1 MVKEVVMP
9 QMGYDMEKGTIV
21 SWLKHERDTVVKGE
35 TIVEI
40 ETDKAIIELEA
51 PADGSL
57 LRIIAAE
64 GATVPVGKAIAYI
77 GGPGERVPEAV
88 EPQATQPEV
97 SAESQLS
104 AVSASPRRNSGSR
117 RLASPLARRLAS
129 ELAVDLS
136 LVRGAGPQGRVTR
149 DDVLAFHGAGAA
161 DDAGRRAAGQTERV
175 TASGAPVSAPGALG
189 GLTPRQPNPDGQIP
203 IGKMGQAIARRTQ
216 STFNE
221 APHFYVTVRV
231 DMTDAM
237 AWRDALNRQL
247 SADRRISVNDLVMK
261 ACATALQRH
270 PAFNATFEGD
280 HLHVH
285 PHVNIGMA
293 VALQEGL
300 MVPAILS
307 CEEKSVAD
315 IAAAAGDLAARTRAG
330 SLRQEEYTGTFSVS
344 NLGMFGV
351 SEFTAIIVSP
361 QVAVLAVGEV
371 EDTVVPRDGDIHIRK
386 MMNATLSAD
395 HRAVNGAEAA
405 LFAADIKRLLEHPA
419 ELTEEARRESA
430 VRVPP
435 WT

>member
-9 QMGYDMEKGTIV
+9 RMGYDMEKGTIA
-21 SWLKHERDTVVKGE
+21 SWLKHEGDTVVVDE

-40 ETDKAIIELEA
+40 ETDKAVFELEA

-77 GGPGERVPEAV
+77 GEPGERVPEAA

-97 SAESQLS
+97 SSESQLS
-104 AVSASPRRNSGSR
+104 AVSASPARSSGSR

-129 ELAVDLS
+129 ELGVDLS
-136 LVRGAGPQGRVTR
+136 LAPGTGPQGRVTR

-161 DDAGRRAAGQTERV
+161 SDVGRRAEGQTE
-175 TASGAPVSAPGALG
+175 SGAPASAPSALG

-247 SADRRISVNDLVMK
+247 SADRRVSVNDLVMK

-280 HLHVH
+280 HLRVH

-315 IAAAAGDLAARTRAG
+315 IAAAARDLAARTKAG
-330 SLRQEEYTGTFSVS
+330 SLRQEEYTGAFSVS

-371 EDTVVPRDGDIHIRK
+371 QDTVAPRDGGIHIRK

-405 LFAADIKRLLEHPA
+405 LFAAEIKRLLEHPA
-419 ELTEEARRESA
+419 E
-430 VRVPP
+430 VG
-435 WT
+435 

>member
-21 SWLKHERDTVVKGE
+21 SWLKHEGDTVVEAE

-40 ETDKAIIELEA
+40 ETDKAVFELEA
-51 PADGSL
+51 PAGGSL

-64 GATVPVGKAIAYI
+64 GAAVPVGKAIAYI
-77 GGPGERVPEAV
+77 GEPGERVPDAAR
-88 EPQATQPEV
+88 PQATQPEV
-97 SAESQLS
+97 SSESQLS
-104 AVSASPRRNSGSR
+104 AVSASPAKSSGSR
-117 RLASPLARRLAS
+117 SFASPLARRLAS
-129 ELAVDLS
+129 ELGVDLS
-136 LVRGAGPQGRVTR
+136 LVRGTGPQGRVTR
-149 DDVLAFHGAGAA
+149 DDLLAFHAAGAA
-161 DDAGRRAAGQTERV
+161 GDVGPGAEGEAERV
-175 TASGAPVSAPGALG
+175 TASGATASAPSPRG
-189 GLTPRQPNPDGQIP
+189 GLTPRQPGSDGQIP

-216 STFNE
+216 ATFNE
-221 APHFYVTVRV
+221 APHFYVTVQV

-237 AWRDALNRQL
+237 DWRDELNRQL
-247 SADRRISVNDLVMK
+247 SADRRVSVNDLVMK
-261 ACATALQRH
+261 GCATALQRH

-280 HLHVH
+280 RLRVH

-300 MVPAILS
+300 MVPAIPS

-315 IAAAAGDLAARTRAG
+315 IAAAARDLAARTKAG

-351 SEFTAIIVSP
+351 SEFAAIIVSP

-371 EDTVVPRDGDIHIRK
+371 KDTVVPLDGGIHIRK

-405 LFAADIKRLLEHPA
+405 LFAAEIKGLLEHPA
-419 ELTEEARRESA
+419 EFS
-430 VRVPP
+430 
-435 WT
+435 

>member
-1 MVKEVVMP
+1 MVNEVVMP

-21 SWLKHERDTVVKGE
+21 SWLKHEGDTVAKGE
-35 TIVEI
+35 MIVEI

-77 GGPGERVPEAV
+77 GEPGEGVPDAV
-88 EPQATQPEV
+88 EPQTTQPEV

-104 AVSASPRRNSGSR
+104 AVSASQGRNSGSR

-129 ELAVDLS
+129 ELGVDLS
-136 LVRGAGPQGRVTR
+136 LVRGTGPQGRVTR

-161 DDAGRRAAGQTERV
+161 DDAGRAAGQTERV
-175 TASGAPVSAPGALG
+175 TASGAPASAPSTPG
-189 GLTPRQPNPDGQIP
+189 GLIP
-203 IGKMGQAIARRTQ
+203 GSRTRTAKSPSARWARPSPAETQ

-237 AWRDALNRQL
+237 AWRDALNRHL
-247 SADRRISVNDLVMK
+247 SADRRVSVNDLVMK
-261 ACATALQRH
+261 ASATALQRH
-270 PAFNATFEGD
+270 QAFNATFEGD
-280 HLHVH
+280 HLRVH
-285 PHVNIGMA
+285 LHVNIGMA

-315 IAAAAGDLAARTRAG
+315 IAAAARDLAARTKAG

-405 LFAADIKRLLEHPA
+405 LFAAEIKRLLEHPA

-430 VRVPP
+430 VRVRP

>member
-9 QMGYDMEKGTIV
+9 RMGYDMEKGTIA
-21 SWLKHERDTVVKGE
+21 SWLKHEGDTVAVDE

-40 ETDKAIIELEA
+40 ETDKAVFELEA

-77 GGPGERVPEAV
+77 GEPGERVPDAA

-97 SAESQLS
+97 SSESQLS
-104 AVSASPRRNSGSR
+104 AESAAPARSSGSR

-129 ELAVDLS
+129 ELGVDLS
-136 LVRGAGPQGRVTR
+136 LAPGTGPQGRVTR
-149 DDVLAFHGAGAA
+149 DDVLAFHRAGAA
-161 DDAGRRAAGQTERV
+161 SDVSGRAGGQTE
-175 TASGAPVSAPGALG
+175 SGAPAAAPSALG
-189 GLTPRQPNPDGQIP
+189 GLTPRQPNSDGQIP

-247 SADRRISVNDLVMK
+247 SADGRVSVNDLVMK
-261 ACATALQRH
+261 ACAIALQRH

-280 HLHVH
+280 HLRVH

-293 VALQEGL
+293 VALQDGL
-300 MVPAILS
+300 IVPAILS

-315 IAAAAGDLAARTRAG
+315 IAAAARDLAARAQAG

-361 QVAVLAVGEV
+361 QVAVLAVGEA
-371 EDTVVPRDGDIHIRK
+371 EDAAAPRDGGIHIRK

-405 LFAADIKRLLEHPA
+405 IFATEIKRLLEHPA
-419 ELTEEARRESA
+419 EIG
-430 VRVPP
+430 
-435 WT
+435 